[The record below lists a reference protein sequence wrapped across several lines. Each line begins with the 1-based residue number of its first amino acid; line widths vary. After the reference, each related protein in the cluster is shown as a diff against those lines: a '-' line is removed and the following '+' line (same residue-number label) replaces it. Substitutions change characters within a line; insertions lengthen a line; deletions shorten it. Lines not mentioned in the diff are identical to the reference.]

1 MLEEE
6 FVRQLAEQFPKYEEV
21 LMTIAQKL
29 KHKGLQEGLQK
40 CQEAHQGGLQKG
52 EKRASLKIARALM
65 DNGIDHETIMKSTGL
80 SQKELEQIHH

>member
-1 MLEEE
+1 MGDTADPEG
-6 FVRQLAEQFPKYEEV
+6 FIRQLAEQFPKYEEV

-29 KHKGLQEGLQK
+29 KHKGLQE
-40 CQEAHQGGLQKG
+40 GLQKG